1 MLTVEF
7 VEQEEGGWYWFD
19 SDGFENGPFED
30 EHTAVFNFQVH
41 MEDLMYPMSV
51 FVDAMDSATFVYWRE
66 GEGGDKEEGK

>member
-41 MEDLMYPMSV
+41 ME
-51 FVDAMDSATFVYWRE
+51 E
-66 GEGGDKEEGK
+66 